1 MIDVFVRVADY
12 NLLTPWGRLRQAFW
26 VATQNRWK
34 MEGVKLIAFEPRIIT
49 RDRKWAEYTAKTDP
63 YIYTDDDVVI
73 VGKNWIDRGL
83 AAMLAHPEY
92 AVCSSLSLVEGEN
105 QAVPPPGA
113 GLIYPM
119 HWVGAPMWIRKGIL
133 TDLPGMTLNNE
144 CEQIHNYVLAKG
156 FQEGLITGLRH
167 LHLGHGFSSTPGL
180 DFGY

>member
-1 MIDVFVRVADY
+1 MIVRIKYANEAMPAAYELTLNIEGSLMPTVADHAQSTTDAAAKLAIY
-12 NLLTPWGRLRQAFW
+12 HNDSLVLASSRPRR
-26 VATQNRWK
+26 
-34 MEGVKLIAFEPRIIT
+34 EGKLVRRSFPVT
-49 RDRKWAEYTAKTDP
+49 
-63 YIYTDDDVVI
+63 
-73 VGKNWIDRGL
+73 
-83 AAMLAHPEY
+83 
-92 AVCSSLSLVEGEN
+92 LVEGEN